1 MTLGEKLRSLRAVSG
16 WTQPE
21 CAEKIGIE
29 QSYLSKL
36 ENDKSIPSAE
46 IFDALC
52 ATYKVSPDEV
62 IKDLDKAYIRKN
74 LMHIPMVSIS
84 TNGHS
89 EQVKQKRKRNVLYF
103 SGFIL
108 LGVLLFT
115 TSKLQLI
122 SNDHVYEYFSRGIDY
137 KSEINQCLKTKD
149 AKECFIKYTEVYESN
164 IFPRSTLNF
173 IPDTLIIK
181 EYKGD
186 KFRVNLKQGFREYQH
201 RSDYNDAGKTNKIL
215 ILLSILMFTLGI
227 LGLFIEV
234 RFYRIDKQ

>member
-1 MTLGEKLRSLRAVSG
+1 MENKMTLGEKLRSLRAVSG

-74 LMHIPMVSIS
+74 LMHIPMVSVS

-89 EQVKQKRKRNVLYF
+89 EQVKKKRKRIVLISAGLF
-103 SGFIL
+103 L
-108 LGVLLFT
+108 LGFLFIYLSIFHSFGAFNKQYYYQSDEVMFFEERNKCRNSNLESRECTKLPVTQTSYSQKVLF
-115 TSKLQLI
+115 Q
-122 SNDHVYEYFSRGIDY
+122 
-137 KSEINQCLKTKD
+137 
-149 AKECFIKYTEVYESN
+149 
-164 IFPRSTLNF
+164 
-173 IPDTLIIK
+173 
-181 EYKGD
+181 YKGEE
-186 KFRVNLKQGFREYQH
+186 FREDLDRGY
-201 RSDYNDAGKTNKIL
+201 RVYNLADTHETYGLLRHITHFLGMLLAILSIL
-215 ILLSILMFTLGI
+215 ILI
-227 LGLFIEV
+227 IEA
-234 RFYRIDKQ
+234 RLYRIDKQ